1 MRLRHVI
8 KPFARAILAVSL
20 LSGASAALADSYP
33 DRPVKWVVP
42 FPPGGAM
49 DSIAR
54 TLSESMSKQLNTSF
68 IVENRAGA
76 GGNIGAASVARS
88 KPDGYTILIVANGMA
103 VNPALYA
110 DLNYDPIKDFAPI
123 SLLAVVPNVLVTNP
137 QRTGATSVA
146 DVIAK
151 AKAQPNHYTYAS
163 AGVGTSIHLAGELFV
178 SMTGV
183 EMLHVPYKGSGPAVA
198 DLLGGQVDYMFDSIT
213 SAKPHIAT
221 GKLRALGVTTA
232 KRSAALPDVPTMQEA
247 GVAGYELMPWFAAFA
262 PAGTPPEVVAKLNE
276 AMRVALAE
284 PKVRATLDS
293 IGAESIG
300 GSPEALRDHLAKET
314 AQWKTLVK
322 ERNIKVN

>member
-1 MRLRHVI
+1 MRMRHVFN
-8 KPFARAILAVSL
+8 PLARAALALSL
-20 LSGASAALADSYP
+20 LGSASAALADSYP

-54 TLSESMSKQLNTSF
+54 TLGESMGKQLNTSF

-76 GGNIGAASVARS
+76 GGNIGAATVARA

-137 QRTGATSVA
+137 ARTGATNVQ
-146 DVIAK
+146 DVITK
-151 AKAQPNHYTYAS
+151 ARAQPNHYTYAS

-183 EMLHVPYKGSGPAVA
+183 DMLHVPYKGSGPAVA

-221 GKLRALGVTTA
+221 GKLRALAVTTT

-247 GVAGYELMPWFAAFA
+247 GVPGYELMPWFAAFA

-276 AMRVALAE
+276 AMRNALAE
-284 PKVRATLDS
+284 PKVKATLES

-300 GSPEALRDHLAKET
+300 SSPDALRDHLAKET
-314 AQWKTLVK
+314 EQWKTLVK
-322 ERNIKVN
+322 ERNIKIN

>member
-1 MRLRHVI
+1 MALRYAFKHL
-8 KPFARAILAVSL
+8 ARACMGLAL
-20 LSGASAALADSYP
+20 LGAASGAMADGYP
-33 DRPVKWVVP
+33 DRPVKWIVP

-54 TLSESMSKQLNTSF
+54 TLGESMGKQLNTSF

-137 QRTGATSVA
+137 ARNDVKSV
-146 DVIAK
+146 DEVISK

-178 SMTGV
+178 SMAKID
-183 EMLHVPYKGSGPAVA
+183 MLHVPYKGSGPAIA

-213 SAKPHIAT
+213 SAKLARPAPVA
-221 GKLRALGVTTA
+221 GLDV
-232 KRSAALPDVPTMQEA
+232 DVPGNQTE
-247 GVAGYELMPWFAAFA
+247 
-262 PAGTPPEVVAKLNE
+262 
-276 AMRVALAE
+276 
-284 PKVRATLDS
+284 
-293 IGAESIG
+293 
-300 GSPEALRDHLAKET
+300 
-314 AQWKTLVK
+314 K
-322 ERNIKVN
+322 ERLLANIAAMS